1 MSARWADGN
10 EVVLLHS
17 GREYFPALLEALTAS
32 RAEVF
37 LETYIFAEDATA
49 SAVVEALCDAARR
62 GAAVHL
68 LIDGFGARDMSA
80 DYRLRL
86 AAAGARLLV
95 YRKPLIWRPVR
106 GLRRLHRKIVTIDGT
121 VAFVG
126 GINIVDDWNTPDEVP
141 PRYDYA
147 VRLRGPLSAMIRDDA
162 RRLWARA
169 GWGLLPQKHMPVP
182 HLTPIPPV
190 GSTRA
195 GFAIRDSVAHRTDI
209 EDAYLAAIR
218 TARRSI
224 WIVSGYFLPSRRMVT
239 ALREAA
245 IRGVRVEIL
254 LQGPS
259 DHPLMKAASQ
269 SLYRA
274 MLAAGFG
281 VLEYTRSFLHAKVA
295 TIDDHWATVGS
306 SNLDPFSLMLSREAN
321 LLVEGDFARALR
333 ESIEA
338 AVAEGATRI
347 DEDALQRFSWWT
359 RLVQW
364 AAYRFARATVGWVT
378 SGGRGVW

>member
-10 EVVLLHS
+10 EVVLLNS
-17 GREYFPALLEALTAS
+17 GREYFPALLEAIANAKVEL
-32 RAEVF
+32 F

-49 SAVVEALCDAARR
+49 ASVVEAMCDAARR
-62 GAAVHL
+62 GVAVHL
-68 LIDGFGARDMSA
+68 LVDGFGARDMSA
-80 DYRLRL
+80 DYRERL
-86 AAAGARLLV
+86 TAAGARLLV

-106 GLRRLHRKIVTIDGT
+106 GLRRLHRKVVTIDGA

-126 GINIVDDWNTPDEVP
+126 GINLVDDWNTPDEVP

-147 VRLRGPLSAMIRDDA
+147 VRIRGPLSAMIRDDA

-169 GWGLLPQKHMPVP
+169 GWGLLHPKRMPVP
-182 HLTPIPPV
+182 HVIPSPLV

-209 EDAYLAAIR
+209 EDAYIAAIR
-218 TARRSI
+218 AARQTI
-224 WIVSGYFLPSRRMVT
+224 WIVNGYFLPSRKMVG

-245 IRGVRVEIL
+245 ARGVRVEIL

-259 DHPLMKAASQ
+259 DHQLMKAASQ
-269 SLYRA
+269 SLYRG

-281 VLEYTRSFLHAKVA
+281 VIEYTRSFLHAKVA

-321 LLVEGDFARALR
+321 VLVEGEFARALR
-333 ESIEA
+333 VSIEA
-338 AVAEGATRI
+338 TVAAGATRI
-347 DEDALQRFSWWT
+347 DETALLQFSWWA

-364 AAYRFARATVGWVT
+364 GAYRLARATVGWVT

>member
-10 EVVLLHS
+10 EVVLLNS
-17 GREYFPALLEALTAS
+17 GREYFPALLEAIAHAKVEL
-32 RAEVF
+32 F

-49 SAVVEALCDAARR
+49 SSVVEAMCDAARR
-62 GAAVHL
+62 GVAVHL

-80 DYRLRL
+80 DYQERL

-106 GLRRLHRKIVTIDGT
+106 GLRRLHRKVVTIDGA

-126 GINIVDDWNTPDEVP
+126 GINLVDDWNTPDEVP
-141 PRYDYA
+141 PRFDYA
-147 VRLRGPLSAMIRDDA
+147 VRIRGPLSAMIRDDA

-169 GWGLLPQKHMPVP
+169 GWWLLHPKRMPAP
-182 HLTPIPPV
+182 HVIPSPPV

-209 EDAYLAAIR
+209 EDAYIAAIR
-218 TARRSI
+218 AARRTI
-224 WIVSGYFLPSRRMVT
+224 WIVNGYFLPSRKMVG

-245 IRGVRVEIL
+245 ARGVRVEIL

-259 DHPLMKAASQ
+259 DHQLMKAASQ
-269 SLYRA
+269 SLYRG

-281 VLEYTRSFLHAKVA
+281 VIEYTRSFLHAKVA

-321 LLVEGDFARALR
+321 VLVEGRFARALR
-333 ESIEA
+333 ESIET

-347 DEDALQRFSWWT
+347 DETALLQFSWWA

-364 AAYRFARATVGWVT
+364 GAYRLARATVGWVT